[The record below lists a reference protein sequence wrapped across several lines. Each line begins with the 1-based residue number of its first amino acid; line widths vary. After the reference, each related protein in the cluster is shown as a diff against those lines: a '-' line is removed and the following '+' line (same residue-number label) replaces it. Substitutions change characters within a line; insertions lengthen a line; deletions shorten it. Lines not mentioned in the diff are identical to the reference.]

1 MPYVSVVSRG
11 ALASTLAFSPYTKTH
26 TFQVP
31 VSINCHR
38 SPPQTLPNSKVSS
51 AARYPVKVDHIRD
64 MLSADRTLMH
74 SMDLTQRSKSPVYHP
89 PRHLQAKKGRT
100 DRRPAPSLTASSWL
114 KPGYHY
120 LPELFLVYV
129 VATSGCASGK
139 SNERAQEG
147 QNLGFDPV
155 QRAGLALGAF

>member
-1 MPYVSVVSRG
+1 
-11 ALASTLAFSPYTKTH
+11 
-26 TFQVP
+26 
-31 VSINCHR
+31 
-38 SPPQTLPNSKVSS
+38 
-51 AARYPVKVDHIRD
+51 
-64 MLSADRTLMH
+64 MH
-74 SMDLTQRSKSPVYHP
+74 SMDLTQISKSPVYHP

-120 LPELFLVYV
+120 LPELFLVYE

-139 SNERAQEG
+139 STERAQEG

-155 QRAGLALGAF
+155 QRAGLALGAFRHVFAGGEGFPQVSEEGCLLLYVLVAEEGCNGKRGFFAVVEGDAPEWSA